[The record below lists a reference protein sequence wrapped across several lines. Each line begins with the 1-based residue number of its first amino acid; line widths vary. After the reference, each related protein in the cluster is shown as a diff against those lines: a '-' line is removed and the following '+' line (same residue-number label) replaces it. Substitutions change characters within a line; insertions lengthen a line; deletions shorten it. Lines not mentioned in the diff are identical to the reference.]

1 MPIILNVFIKL
12 ILAGVM
18 GGLIGYE
25 RENSQRPAGFRTHI
39 LVCVSAALVMVTSEF
54 LFDKYHSFTTMDPAR
69 LGAQVISG
77 IGFLGA
83 GTIIRDGFNVKGL
96 TTAASL
102 WSVACIGLTVGSGF
116 YSGAAF
122 GTIIIFLTLIFL
134 RRFENNTTTIF
145 KRNNVIFIDCQ
156 NHMGWLDEIYTVFEK
171 YDVPMKNIEFLN
183 RGTKDFVFVKML
195 VTFSDNIIS
204 ASVIDD
210 LKKIDAVEKV
220 YLK

>member
-1 MPIILNVFIKL
+1 MSAILDVLIKL
-12 ILAGVM
+12 VLAGIM

-25 RENSQRPAGFRTHI
+25 RENSHRPAGFRTHI
-39 LVCVSAALVMVTSEF
+39 LVCVSAALVMVTSEYM
-54 LFDKYHSFTTMDPAR
+54 FDRYHMFTTMDPTR

-102 WSVACIGLTVGSGF
+102 WSVACIGLAVGSGF

-122 GTIIIFLTLIFL
+122 ATVVIFLSLIFL
-134 RRFENNTTTIF
+134 RKFENSTTTIF
-145 KRNNVIFIDCQ
+145 KRDNIIFIECQ
-156 NHMGWLDEIYTVFEK
+156 NHPGWLDEICTAMEK
-171 YDVPMKNIEFLN
+171 YNVPVKKIEFLN
-183 RGTKDFVFVKML
+183 TGTKDFIYVKL
-195 VTFSDNIIS
+195 SVTFSNNIIS
-204 ASVIDD
+204 TSLIED
-210 LKKIDAVEKV
+210 LQRVEDVKKV